1 MKLAKIVLAI
11 GLSCLGFSIYAADQ
25 VVKEDTTPPGSEGPL
40 TVNQIPPVYTQP
52 APAVAPQQPTE
63 TRQPVMP
70 SNTPTPPPVETV
82 PAPQTTPQQPLQPQ
96 QPEQPGAQPATPPQ
110 NTEQPVTQQ
119 TNQPPVMQQ

>member
-1 MKLAKIVLAI
+1 MKLAKIILAI

-52 APAVAPQQPTE
+52 APAAPQQPSE

-82 PAPQTTPQQPLQPQ
+82 PAPQTTPQ